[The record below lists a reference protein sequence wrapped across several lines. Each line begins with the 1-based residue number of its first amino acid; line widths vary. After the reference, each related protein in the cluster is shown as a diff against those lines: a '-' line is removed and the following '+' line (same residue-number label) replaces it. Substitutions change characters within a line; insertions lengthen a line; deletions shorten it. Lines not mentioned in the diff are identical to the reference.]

1 MKNQTKSGKE
11 VKYSNLL
18 PIEQTFIRFTNLE
31 VDWNQMGISEQE
43 NNQISSRLTNGSKW
57 KLLDNRI
64 YVQNSNYCEGDELVE
79 WTLENTPNHSI
90 EEIYENI
97 FGNGYDE
104 TLFYEYFGLMVESCK
119 IDLIS
124 KSDFNQLMSEKRSL

>member
-1 MKNQTKSGKE
+1 
-11 VKYSNLL
+11 
-18 PIEQTFIRFTNLE
+18 
-31 VDWNQMGISEQE
+31 MGISEQE